1 MMITDNTPQCRVSPA
16 LRSSSLYN
24 IYKQRRCSAE
34 KFVIRE
40 CALLLQYCAICVTID
55 EY

>member
-1 MMITDNTPQCRVSPA
+1 MIITDNTPQRRVSPA

-24 IYKQRRCSAE
+24 IYKQCGCSAE